1 MDKEY
6 CLHIFQLYLAGE
18 SSLCEEEELRTYL
31 MEDINLHQW
40 LENQILQADNIL
52 DKDISMRILKNI
64 RTQTKNYEV
73 ASEATPQIKLRGLQ
87 FISNITAILLPI
99 FIIFSAYL
107 YFAEDD
113 VVLFEMAAAKG
124 EKASLSLPEGTVVA
138 INSESKIKYSNHYN
152 RKERHISLSGE
163 AFFEVK
169 SDSHKPF
176 VVECGGVTVR
186 VLGTS
191 FGIKA
196 YESESTIAVVLN
208 SGVVELN
215 TPNTTIKLKPN
226 ERAVYNKVDSTLV
239 CESVD
244 AEDYTRWRENRL
256 RFENETL
263 ETIMN
268 TISRMHNVDIVFEN
282 KLLKKQMFTGT
293 IDNTSVISILDAIR
307 LTSSVDY
314 VLEDGVVFLR

>member
-6 CLHIFQLYLAGE
+6 CLHIFQRYLAGE

-52 DKDISMRILKNI
+52 DKDISMRILTNI

-87 FISNITAILLPI
+87 FISNIAAILLPI

-268 TISRMHNVDIVFEN
+268 TISRMHNVDIVFE
-282 KLLKKQMFTGT
+282 KK
-293 IDNTSVISILDAIR
+293 
-307 LTSSVDY
+307 
-314 VLEDGVVFLR
+314 E

>member
-31 MEDINLHQW
+31 MENINLHQW